1 MLTADV
7 NITGMTFTVRLG
19 FFYLRNNEASEGKA
33 IFILGS
39 MASFLAIPLGPLYS
53 MSKHAMMGLFR
64 SLEHDARASQIS
76 LNLICPW
83 FCTTTG
89 ILRPDVVFSLSGLP
103 LTDEVKVVDAMMYA
117 SVTERCGDALAID
130 AEGILRVPG
139 PAMYYDYTQTNYY
152 NSFSRR
158 AQFVI
163 K

>member
-1 MLTADV
+1 MTTAEV
-7 NITGMTFTVRLG
+7 NITGMTYTVRLA
-19 FFYLRNNEASEGKA
+19 FFYLRKNPASTGKA

-39 MASFLAIPLGPLYS
+39 MASYLAIPLGPLYS

-64 SLEHDARASQIS
+64 SLEQDAKASYIS
-76 LNLICPW
+76 LSLICPW

-103 LTDEVKVVDAMMYA
+103 MTDETKVVDAMLLA
-117 SVTERCGDALAID
+117 SVTESCGDAFAVD

-152 NSFSRR
+152 IQFAKR
-158 AQFVI
+158 AHFVI